1 MTTSVSSGGRR
12 GYFDETHWSLIS
24 KAKNKGPGGDAA
36 LDTLCRC
43 YQVPLYS
50 YVRHRGFSP
59 ADAEDITQGFFLDL
73 VRREALRH
81 VDREKGRF
89 RSFLLG
95 SLKNFLANEWDR
107 RQTIKRGG
115 LCTFVSLDEA
125 RAEVVYEEM
134 VDSGLEPDRVFDR
147 AWALALLDRVL
158 IRLRDEYS
166 AEGRPAVF
174 QALEPVLSA
183 DGREVPFARLAQKLS
198 LTETAVRMAAMRL
211 RRRFRKLMHGEILK
225 TVANPKE
232 AEVELR
238 YLLSCL

>member
-1 MTTSVSSGGRR
+1 MSTSVSSGGRR

-24 KAKNKGPGGDAA
+24 RAKNKGPGGEVA

-50 YVRHRGFSP
+50 YVRHRGFS
-59 ADAEDITQGFFLDL
+59 
-73 VRREALRH
+73 
-81 VDREKGRF
+81 KGRF

-115 LCTFVSLDEA
+115 QCTFVSLDEA

-134 VDSGLEPDRVFDR
+134 VDSGLEADRVFDR

-158 IRLRDEYS
+158 VRLRDEYS

-211 RRRFRKLMHGEILK
+211 RRRFRKLMHGEILM

-232 AEVELR
+232 AEGELR